1 MTGNKSGPLRCANR
15 VRLIAAIVNN
25 NEGNAE
31 ELVKSVVDVDETN
44 LGTTPL
50 YWAACYGRL
59 SWISRLLNLGANIH
73 ATTNEGETAL
83 HIAARNGKAEAVLL
97 LLERGADIRQSD
109 LRGWTALHAA
119 IEEGEDHYRVALLL
133 VENGADIFATDV
145 VDRTAGYFAD
155 LLSQKDIAT
164 LLKLKQE
171 ELRKG
176 EVPLA

>member
-1 MTGNKSGPLRCANR
+1 MTGNTSSPSKCTNR
-15 VRLIAAIVNN
+15 VRLIAAIVNDD
-25 NEGNAE
+25 EENAE

-50 YWAACYGRL
+50 YWAACFGRL
-59 SWISRLLNLGANIH
+59 NWITRLLDLGANIQ
-73 ATTNEGETAL
+73 ATTIEGETAL

-119 IEEGEDHYRVALLL
+119 IEEGKDYYRVVLLL
-133 VENGADIFATDV
+133 VENGADILAADV
-145 VDRTAGYFAD
+145 SERTAGYFAD
-155 LLSQKDIAT
+155 LLKQKDIAT

-171 ELRKG
+171 ELCKG
-176 EVPLA
+176 GVP